1 MIVSPLPSVWIILFL
16 CEWYDAFRFCFIVS
30 FSSIAMAMGRGHRIQ
45 PTAVQPGS
53 IATVSGYGAYA
64 NIAAPQQVVLPQG
77 AQYAAGML
85 MSQIFQE

>member
-1 MIVSPLPSVWIILFL
+1 MLFFNDVMHLTFILIVSV
-16 CEWYDAFRFCFIVS
+16 
-30 FSSIAMAMGRGHRIQ
+30 SSIAMAMGRGHRIQ

-85 MSQIFQE
+85 MS